1 MNLTLFFTYGT
12 ALADWEQNGSL
23 DREISIYGRI
33 AAHFETVYFVTYGHD
48 DKRLSDRLPKN
59 IIILP
64 KKIALPNVLYS
75 LLIPILFQK
84 ELRSCDWLK
93 TNQMLG
99 SWSAVLAK
107 LLFGN
112 KLLLRTGY
120 TESLSPIGKNSFRR
134 AVTHLVETLAYKYA
148 TTSVVT
154 SEEQKEYLATT
165 HDARNIH
172 VIPNGIDTDRFS
184 PIKDKST
191 GKKTRL
197 LFVGRLHPEKNL
209 LNLLDAIRELPV
221 QLLMVGKGPLEPNIR
236 KRANDLDIDLEI
248 TPSIPNS
255 ELPATYSAAD
265 IYIQPS
271 LYEGN
276 PKTILEAMSCGLPV
290 IATDVKGI
298 NTIIQHK
305 ENGYLC
311 TTNPSSIREAV
322 TALIHDPNS
331 RLIFGNNAR
340 IYIKNNYDMMD
351 MINTEL
357 KIYKTGTDEL
367 C

>member
-1 MNLTLFFTYGT
+1 MNLALFFTYGT
-12 ALADWEQNGSL
+12 SIADWERSGSL
-23 DREISIYGRI
+23 DREISIYTRL
-33 AAHFETVYFVTYGHD
+33 ALHFDTIYFLTYGSD
-48 DKRLSDRLPKN
+48 DIQYADRLPRN
-59 IIILP
+59 IVILP
-64 KKIALPNVLYS
+64 KKIRIHNAPYS
-75 LLIPILFQK
+75 LLLPFLYR
-84 ELRSCDWLK
+84 ENLRSCDWFK

-99 SWSAVLAK
+99 SWGAVIAK
-107 LLFGN
+107 KLFGA

-134 AVTHLVETLAYKYA
+134 AVTHLIETFAYKYA
-148 TTSVVT
+148 TTSIVT
-154 SEEQKEYLATT
+154 SEEQKEYLARTY
-165 HDARNIH
+165 DARNIH
-172 VIPNGIDTDRFS
+172 VIPNGIDTDHFT
-184 PIKDKST
+184 PIKDKLA